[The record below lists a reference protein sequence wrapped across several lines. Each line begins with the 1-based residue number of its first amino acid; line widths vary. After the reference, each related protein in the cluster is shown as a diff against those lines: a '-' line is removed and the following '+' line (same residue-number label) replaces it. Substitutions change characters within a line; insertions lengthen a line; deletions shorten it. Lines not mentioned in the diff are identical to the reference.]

1 LTNANGQ
8 DEIGK
13 NGRWKIRACQ
23 AKRLGFM
30 LERTQASTMNPTAQ
44 DYEVRIW
51 YSPEPGD
58 ECYVAQVTEMPGIM
72 AHGETREE
80 AAREIQ
86 AALTLALEVYR
97 DNSEVPPA
105 PKHHGAV
112 SLGRLGGLVKTRR
125 KRAAARRNGAKGGRP
140 RKIEVAIM

>member
-1 LTNANGQ
+1 
-8 DEIGK
+8 
-13 NGRWKIRACQ
+13 
-23 AKRLGFM
+23 
-30 LERTQASTMNPTAQ
+30 MNPTAQ

-58 ECYVAQVTEMPGIM
+58 ECYVAQVTEMPGIV

-86 AALTLALEVYR
+86 SALALALEVYR
-97 DNSEVPPA
+97 DDDEAPPA

-140 RKIEVAIM
+140 RKVVAA

>member
-1 LTNANGQ
+1 
-8 DEIGK
+8 
-13 NGRWKIRACQ
+13 
-23 AKRLGFM
+23 
-30 LERTQASTMNPTAQ
+30 MNSTAQ

-58 ECYVAQVTEMPGIM
+58 ECYVAQVTEMPGVM
-72 AHGETREE
+72 AHGETREA

-86 AALTLALEVYR
+86 AALALAVEVYR
-97 DNSEVPPA
+97 EDGGLPPA

-112 SLGRLGGLVKTRR
+112 SLGRLGGLAKTRR

-140 RKIEVAIM
+140 RKALV